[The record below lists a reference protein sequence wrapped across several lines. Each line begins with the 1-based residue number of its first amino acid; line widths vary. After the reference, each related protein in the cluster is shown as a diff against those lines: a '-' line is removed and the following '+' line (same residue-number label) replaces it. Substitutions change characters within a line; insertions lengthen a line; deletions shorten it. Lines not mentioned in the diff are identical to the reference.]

1 MAPSLTIRTHA
12 SAPDTLIL
20 DEGVTI
26 PGAAASATFSDMS
39 RLRRLQRSKS
49 LLTLLTDDVYGVNA
63 STLVLVD
70 GGDVP
75 QAQAERFLA
84 DLFLTVFT
92 TTALGAAPLSPGG
105 TTDYLRADG
114 TWATPPGGGGAEVL
128 PNRTERGTGGQKQYI
143 FVGFSSAAI
152 GAENEAAAEWK
163 IYRYDVTTD
172 TVSFADGDQGFDNV
186 WDNRQSLTYP

>member
-1 MAPSLTIRTHA
+1 MAPTLTIRTHA
-12 SAPDTLIL
+12 SAPATLIL

-26 PGAAASATFSDMS
+26 PGAAASATFSDVS
-39 RLRRLQRSKS
+39 RLQRLQRSKS

-63 STLVLVD
+63 STLILVD

-92 TTALGAAPLSPGG
+92 TAAPGVAPISPGG

-114 TWATPPGGGGAEVL
+114 TWATPPGGGAEVL
-128 PNRTERGTGGQKQYI
+128 PNRTLRGTGAQKQYI

-152 GAENEAAAEWK
+152 GSENEAAAEWK

-172 TVSFADGDQGFDNV
+172 TASFADGDELFDNI